1 MKSPLCIIPA
11 RGSSKR
17 FPRKNVALFSGKPML
32 AFTIEAAKESGLF
45 ERVCV
50 SSEDEEILS
59 IAAQFG
65 AEPLKR
71 PMELATDTSTV
82 CDVCVSLL
90 AHDAPDVFAVLQP
103 TNPLLLPQHIRDAFG
118 IFESKSADVVMS
130 VVPYHFPP
138 QHAVRVSK
146 DSILPLAVSQ
156 DAKTQSQRLEPL
168 YHPDGSVI
176 IARTDVFLREKQWF
190 VPKTMPYFIPPED
203 SVDIDLPQDLAWAE
217 FLFLQRAQ
225 AQNSRSA
232 TIAS

>member
-1 MKSPLCIIPA
+1 MKSLCVIPA

-138 QHAVRVSK
+138 QHAVRGSK
-146 DSILPLAVSQ
+146 
-156 DAKTQSQRLEPL
+156 
-168 YHPDGSVI
+168 
-176 IARTDVFLREKQWF
+176 
-190 VPKTMPYFIPPED
+190 
-203 SVDIDLPQDLAWAE
+203 
-217 FLFLQRAQ
+217 
-225 AQNSRSA
+225 
-232 TIAS
+232 

>member
-1 MKSPLCIIPA
+1 MKPLCIIPA

-17 FPRKNVALFSGKPML
+17 FPRKNVAKFFGKPML

-59 IAAQFG
+59 IASEYG
-65 AEPLKR
+65 AEPVAR
-71 PMELATDTSTV
+71 PMELATDTATV

-90 AHDAPDVFAVLQP
+90 EQGKSQGFASDVFAVLQP
-103 TNPLLLPQHIRDAFG
+103 TNPLLLPQHIREAFN
-118 IFESKSADVVMS
+118 IFQSKNADVVMS

-138 QHAVRVSK
+138 QHAVRVSQ
-146 DSILPLAVSQ
+146 DSILPIAAAD

-176 IARTDVFLREKQWF
+176 VARTEVFLRERRWF
-190 VPKTMPYFIPPED
+190 VPKAMPYFIPPED
-203 SVDIDLPQDLAWAE
+203 SVDIDLPQDFAWAE
-217 FLFLQRAQ
+217 FLF
-225 AQNSRSA
+225 SRRKH
-232 TIAS
+232 

>member
-1 MKSPLCIIPA
+1 MASPLCIIPA

-17 FPRKNVALFSGKPML
+17 FPRKNVALFSEKPML
-32 AFTIEAAKESGLF
+32 AYAILAAKESGLF

-59 IAAQFG
+59 IASEYG
-65 AEPLKR
+65 AEPVKR
-71 PMELATDTSTV
+71 SMELATDTSTV

-90 AHDAPDVFAVLQP
+90 THDAPDVFAVLQP
-103 TNPLLLPQHIRDAFG
+103 TNPLLLPRHIQDAFKV
-118 IFESKSADVVMS
+118 FESRNADVVMS

-146 DSILPLAVSQ
+146 DSILPLAVS
-156 DAKTQSQRLEPL
+156 DEAKTQSQRLEPL

-190 VPKTMPYFIPPED
+190 VPKTVPYFIPPED

-217 FLFLQRAQ
+217 FLFSKRK
-225 AQNSRSA
+225 N
-232 TIAS
+232 

>member
-1 MKSPLCIIPA
+1 MKSLCVIPA

-71 PMELATDTSTV
+71 PIELATDTSTV

-90 AHDAPDVFAVLQP
+90 EQSASQGFVPEVFAVLQP
-103 TNPLLLPQHIRDAFG
+103 TNPLLLPRHIQDAFKV
-118 IFESKSADVVMS
+118 FESRHADVVMS
-130 VVPYHFPP
+130 VVPYNFPP

-190 VPKTMPYFIPPED
+190 VPKTVPYFIPPED
-203 SVDIDLPQDLAWAE
+203 SVDIDLPQDVAWAE
-217 FLFLQRAQ
+217 FLFSKRK
-225 AQNSRSA
+225 N
-232 TIAS
+232 